1 MVFFFFVF
9 FFFKQKTEYD
19 FRISDGSSDVC
30 SSDLQEGRVVG
41 GRRIDRTLVAT
52 GFLVELV
59 EDLESG
65 RVGTDRRR
73 GREALEVVGTQR
85 VDQGIG
91 LHAVTADEL
100 LEEAVLQRLAQDGHA
115 GAVPIVDEH
124 QRIGTPASELGEL
137 DRKSTRLNSS
147 H

>member
-1 MVFFFFVF
+1 MIRRPPRSTRTDTLFPY
-9 FFFKQKTEYD
+9 TTL
-19 FRISDGSSDVC
+19 FRSLGDQLARLLPLARQDDLARRRGHLAQRLGDLRAVGRASLLDGQRQ
-30 SSDLQEGRVVG
+30 QEGRVVG

-73 GREALEVVGTQR
+73 GREALEVVGRKAFSRT
-85 VDQGIG
+85 
-91 LHAVTADEL
+91 
-100 LEEAVLQRLAQDGHA
+100 
-115 GAVPIVDEH
+115 
-124 QRIGTPASELGEL
+124 